1 MKSRVL
7 LALATVAATGA
18 LLSAPASAQ
27 FARAENAIDY
37 RQSAFTLMSNHMGRL
52 AAMAKGEQPF
62 DAAKAQASARLIET
76 FSKLPWEAFTPGTDG
91 APARLK
97 GDLWKN
103 ADDFKALQ
111 ERMMA
116 EAAKLPA
123 AVESLDGLRKQVG
136 ATGASCKACHDKYR
150 DL

>member
-1 MKSRVL
+1 MKSRL
-7 LALATVAATGA
+7 TLALAAVVATGA

-37 RQSAFTLMSNHMGRL
+37 RQAAFKLMSNHMGRL

-62 DAAKAQASARLIET
+62 DATKAQASAQLIET
-76 FSKLPWEAFTPGTDG
+76 LSKLPWEAFPAGTDG
-91 APARLK
+91 APAKLK

-103 ADDFKALQ
+103 ADDFKSLQ
-111 ERMMA
+111 DRLVA
-116 EAAKLPA
+116 ETAKLPA
-123 AVESLDGLRKQVG
+123 AVASLEGLRKQVG

-150 DL
+150 DI

>member
-1 MKSRVL
+1 MKSRVM
-7 LALATVAATGA
+7 LAVAAIAAAGA

-37 RQSAFTLMSNHMGRL
+37 RQAAFKLMSNHMGRL

-62 DAAKAQASARLIET
+62 DAAKAQASAQLIDT
-76 FSKLPWEAFTPGTDG
+76 FAKLPWEAFTAGSDG
-91 APARLK
+91 APAKLK

-111 ERMMA
+111 DRLMSET
-116 EAAKLPA
+116 AKLPA
-123 AVESLDGLRKQVG
+123 AAANLDDLRKQLG

-150 DL
+150 NL